1 MATTPRVMS
10 EERLG
15 SGMKWASEKTL
26 VPVVLACVGVLA
38 VLGCVSV
45 LVVFGLPECTS
56 SS

>member
-1 MATTPRVMS
+1 MS

-26 VPVVLACVGVLA
+26 VLVVLGCLGVLA

-56 SS
+56 SP